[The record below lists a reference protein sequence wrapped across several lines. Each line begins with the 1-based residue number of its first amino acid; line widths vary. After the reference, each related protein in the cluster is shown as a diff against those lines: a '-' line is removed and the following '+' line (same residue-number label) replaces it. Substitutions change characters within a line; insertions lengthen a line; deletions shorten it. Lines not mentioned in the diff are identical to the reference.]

1 MACTLMSQKCVRM
14 RKMYKSA
21 KFCVRLIP
29 TAICNSCT
37 AVIASQPSDSTLVQY
52 VELHIW
58 VIKKVRGL
66 HYLKPN
72 Q

>member
-1 MACTLMSQKCVRM
+1 
-14 RKMYKSA
+14 MYKSA

-37 AVIASQPSDSTLVQY
+37 AVIASQPIDSTLVQY
-52 VELHIW
+52 VELHVW

>member
-1 MACTLMSQKCVRM
+1 
-14 RKMYKSA
+14 MYKSA
-21 KFCVRLIP
+21 KFCVRLIL

-37 AVIASQPSDSTLVQY
+37 AVVASQSIDSTLAQY
-52 VELHIW
+52 VELHVW

-66 HYLKPN
+66 HYLQPN